1 MNNDF
6 LKLLFLN
13 MGKTLGIAL
22 GLIIALFLLYFGIL
36 KTLFIAAFV
45 ILGFI
50 LGKWFDEGVNVK
62 KFFKD
67 IVDSFS
73 ENKWQ

>member
-6 LKLLFLN
+6 LRLLFLN
-13 MGKTLGIAL
+13 FGKTLGIVL
-22 GLIIALFLLYFGIL
+22 GFILAVLLIFFGIL
-36 KTLFIAAFV
+36 KTLFILAFI

-50 LGKWFDEGVNVK
+50 IGKWFDEGVNVK

-73 ENKWQ
+73 ENKF

>member
-13 MGKTLGIAL
+13 FGKTLGVVL
-22 GLIIALFLLYFGIL
+22 GFILALFLIFFGIL
-36 KTLFIAAFV
+36 KTLFILAFIV
-45 ILGFI
+45 LGFI
-50 LGKWFDEGVNVK
+50 LGKWVDEGVNVK

-73 ENKWQ
+73 ENKFE